1 MIFSA
6 KKILS
11 AAALTLTLGL
21 AAFPA
26 EEPKREFAVGGL
38 RVKPGEIGSGYLA
51 VPEKDGVG
59 TRIPVTVINGAK
71 KGKVLALVAGL
82 HPVEYPPILALYRLK
97 AQIDPRTLS
106 GTVVMVHIANL
117 PGFQRR
123 SIYYVP
129 DDWKNLNRVFP
140 GDLKGTLSQRMAV
153 VITEEVVKRA
163 DVLLDMHCG
172 DGNEALIPYTYWM
185 ISGDKSFDE
194 STRRLALAFGIPH
207 IIIDETRGKDL
218 ANSKYLGNTAILM
231 GKPAITT
238 EAGNLG
244 RTDEESVARNV
255 KGVLSVMRLYGMIP
269 GAAEPAPDPVWIDK
283 YEVVYSKWDGLFYP
297 RLEMGYYVKAGQVV
311 GTVTDYLGNV
321 KEDVKAPFTGILLYI
336 IHTPPCNNGEPLFEV
351 GRVEESLPAR

>member
-1 MIFSA
+1 MIFIA
-6 KKILS
+6 KKVLL
-11 AAALTLTLGL
+11 AVALAVSLGL

-26 EEPKREFAVGGL
+26 EETKGEFALGGL

-71 KGKVLALVAGL
+71 RGKVLALVAGL

-97 AQIDPRTLS
+97 AQIDPRILS
-106 GTVVMVHIANL
+106 GTVVMVHIANV

-140 GDLKGTLSQRMAV
+140 GDLKGTLSQRMAA

-244 RTDEESVARNV
+244 RTDEESVGRNV

-269 GAAEPAPDPVWIDK
+269 GAAEPATDPVWIDK

-311 GTVTDYLGNV
+311 GTVTDYLGNI
-321 KEDVKAPFTGILLYI
+321 KEDVKAPFTGILLYT

-351 GRVEESLPAR
+351 GRVKESMPAR